1 MDTKKILNLDYRDPE
16 NQEIIQKVLR
26 QIKPLSRFS
35 EETEIPLSAIERAIS
50 VMCKK
55 YNMRVS
61 NICSDVY
68 GNDTLI
74 IWRAS
79 IITEHNYKTVWVV
92 HGISMYE
99 LMAKVAIALYAEVKK
114 GAKIRKENL

>member
-1 MDTKKILNLDYRDPE
+1 MNTKQILNLDYREPE

-35 EETEIPLSAIERAIS
+35 EENDIPLSAIERAIS

-55 YNMRVS
+55 YNIRVS
-61 NICSDVY
+61 NIVSDVY
-68 GNDTLI
+68 GNDTFI
-74 IWRAS
+74 IWSAC
-79 IITEHNYKTVWVV
+79 IITEHNYKTAETV

-99 LMAKVAIALYAEVKK
+99 LMSKAAIALYAEVKK
-114 GAKIRKENL
+114 GAKLRKE